1 MSIVRVFKILNIFP
15 FSEKHLIDCDTGN
28 KGCDGGSYTTAWKY
42 LTNGSAKQSL
52 YPYAPAVISQQN
64 NKIDI
69 KLFKINDLRLEFISR
84 NLQNQIHQTL
94 ANIQLPWTE
103 PKSLLT
109 VSFHQQ
115 TPLTCKKLCKY
126 TVPFRFPSPSH
137 LHFTP
142 TSKLFNHLNHL
153 YNITSLIQF

>member
-69 KLFKINDLRLEFISR
+69 KLFKISVCGHIS
-84 NLQNQIHQTL
+84 
-94 ANIQLPWTE
+94 IQKPT
-103 PKSLLT
+103 PK
-109 VSFHQQ
+109 
-115 TPLTCKKLCKY
+115 
-126 TVPFRFPSPSH
+126 
-137 LHFTP
+137 
-142 TSKLFNHLNHL
+142 
-153 YNITSLIQF
+153 YNKHIAEHGAD

>member
-69 KLFKINDLRLEFISR
+69 KLFKINDLIDLRLEFIFEICKTKFVKH
-84 NLQNQIHQTL
+84 LQIYN
-94 ANIQLPWTE
+94 
-103 PKSLLT
+103 
-109 VSFHQQ
+109 FHE
-115 TPLTCKKLCKY
+115 
-126 TVPFRFPSPSH
+126 RSPSRF
-137 LHFTP
+137 LRYHFT
-142 TSKLFNHLNHL
+142 SKRR
-153 YNITSLIQF
+153 